1 MAKIPFGKLNL
12 VKNIETT
19 SFSWGE
25 NTIEVKKYLPM
36 EEKLQL
42 ITRVLQQS
50 IDDNNFYNPCRIDL
64 YRTIEIVLTYTNISI
79 TDKQKEDL
87 FKLYDLF
94 ISSGF
99 AAQVMHNIEPAEL
112 DYVFTSIDKSVKS
125 VYDYTNSV
133 MGILDRIKTD
143 YSNLNLDAEEI
154 KKQLTDPE
162 AVGLLK
168 DILDKLG

>member
-12 VKNIETT
+12 IKNIETN

-94 ISSGF
+94 IGSGF
-99 AAQVMHNIEPAEL
+99 ASQVMSHIEAVEL
-112 DYVFTSIDKSVKS
+112 DYIFTSIDKSVKS

-133 MGILDRIKTD
+133 MGVLDRVKTD
-143 YSNLNLDAEEI
+143 YSELNLDAEEI
-154 KKQLTDPE
+154 RKQLTDPE
-162 AVGLLK
+162 ATGLLK

>member
-12 VKNIETT
+12 VKNIETN
-19 SFSWGE
+19 SFTWGE

-42 ITRVLQQS
+42 ITRVIQQS
-50 IDDNNFYNPCRIDL
+50 IDENNFYNPCRIDL

-79 TDKQKEDL
+79 TEKQKEDL

-99 AAQVMHNIEPAEL
+99 ASQVMNHIEAVEL
-112 DYVFTSIDKSVKS
+112 DY
-125 VYDYTNSV
+125 
-133 MGILDRIKTD
+133 ILH
-143 YSNLNLDAEEI
+143 
-154 KKQLTDPE
+154 QLIR
-162 AVGLLK
+162 V
-168 DILDKLG
+168 

>member
-12 VKNIETT
+12 VKNTETT

-25 NTIEVKKYLPM
+25 NIIEVKKYLPM

-50 IDDNNFYNPCRIDL
+50 IDENNFYNPCRIDL
-64 YRTIEIVLTYTNISI
+64 YRTIEIVLTYANISI

-94 ISSGF
+94 IGSGF
-99 AAQVMHNIEPAEL
+99 ASQVMNHIEPTEL
-112 DYVFTSIDKSVKS
+112 DYIFTSIDKSVKS

-133 MGILDRIKTD
+133 MGILDRVKTD